1 MHFLKIHPAPRM
13 QMIGRIDIIARIAH
27 CLVFVNIAK
36 NPFSKSSM
44 LSIDFFYHNDID
56 KTSFDKLN

>member
-1 MHFLKIHPAPRM
+1 MH
-13 QMIGRIDIIARIAH
+13 MIGRIDIIARIAH